1 MDPRREFASKA
12 LTRAGEI
19 LTGLRAGPDGQ
30 TVRAVLLLGDV
41 GPDAEVVQV
50 GGNQAVNED
59 GRRGTGTRRET
70 QGAGKGD
77 AIRLSRLEGL
87 RNSPSGEEGILVRL
101 PGRRHDLFPDGVEG
115 DELLGLLRH
124 LPAQL
129 DGRLALGRQPHL
141 RRESSEH

>member
-70 QGAGKGD
+70 QGAGKGGRD
-77 AIRLSRLEGL
+77 PLVSFGRLEEL
-87 RNSPSGEEGILVRL
+87 TF
-101 PGRRHDLFPDGVEG
+101 GRRG
-115 DELLGLLRH
+115 DPG
-124 LPAQL
+124 PAP
-129 DGRLALGRQPHL
+129 R
-141 RRESSEH
+141 SETRPLS